1 MRKLVTSIAL
11 LLTACLNVQCQKAEV
26 HKNDGSVVEIPV
38 DEILSIAKNEG
49 KTLLSYP
56 RLL

>member
-1 MRKLVTSIAL
+1 MGAKEKTWH
-11 LLTACLNVQCQKAEV
+11 TAKVQA
-26 HKNDGSVVEIPV
+26 PF
-38 DEILSIAKNEG
+38 LSIAKNEG

>member
-1 MRKLVTSIAL
+1 MSLRYLQIFECFFRAVASSGLYGCKSKKTWH
-11 LLTACLNVQCQKAEV
+11 TAKVQA
-26 HKNDGSVVEIPV
+26 PF
-38 DEILSIAKNEG
+38 LSIAKNEG